1 MHSKGKI
8 ASWNDEKGYGFIAPI
23 GGGSQIFIHIKA
35 FGNRNRRPEI
45 NDTVTYAVTRDKQ
58 GRVRAERAT
67 LSGDKLV
74 ERPKPR
80 SNMPSI
86 LFALLFFAVAGISVV
101 VTSLP
106 LLIPVVYLVVSLIT
120 FIVYAF
126 DKSAAQSGRWRTSEG
141 TLHLLALAGGWPGAL
156 VAQQTLRHKSKKAS
170 FRFVF
175 WVTVLVNCTAFIWIH
190 TSDGRTSLEQLL
202 KQTGLEFSGL
212 VQTDSLTWSNGFGQ
226 PS

>member
-1 MHSKGKI
+1 MRSKGKI

-23 GGGSQIFIHIKA
+23 GGRSQVFIHIKA

-67 LSGDKLV
+67 LSGDKLAK
-74 ERPKPR
+74 RPKPN
-80 SNMPSI
+80 SNMPSV
-86 LFALLFFAVAGISVV
+86 LFALLFFAVVGISVV

-106 LLIPVVYLVVSLIT
+106 LLIPVIYLAVSLIT
-120 FIVYAF
+120 FVVYAF

-141 TLHLLALAGGWPGAL
+141 TLHFLALAGGWPGAL
-156 VAQQTLRHKSKKAS
+156 VAQQTLRHKSRKAS

-175 WVTVLVNCTAFIWIH
+175 WATVLLNCVVFVWLH
-190 TSDGRTSLEQLL
+190 TSDGRAGLEQLL
-202 KQTGLEFSGL
+202 KQTGLESSGL
-212 VQTDSLTWSNGFGQ
+212 VQTASSHRSTA
-226 PS
+226 